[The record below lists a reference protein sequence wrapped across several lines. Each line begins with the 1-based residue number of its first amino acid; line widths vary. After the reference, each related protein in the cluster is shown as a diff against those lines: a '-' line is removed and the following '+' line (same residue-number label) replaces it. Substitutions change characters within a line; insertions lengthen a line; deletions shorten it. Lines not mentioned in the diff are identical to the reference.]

1 MKVRRKEMEGKNRG
15 GKPQVDARCLSATAR
30 ISFSPFTAS
39 RARLRC
45 DLPSCTSTRSG
56 TWMWMTA
63 EACLRVQMLMMRSS
77 LLYELSQLLLQGA
90 QSSSPPPLL
99 PPPTHTFSSSNKPQA
114 RGWGINSRGG
124 GERKPKS
131 FGNLRQQTKNL
142 DALFVSFCL
151 HFFLI
156 PLVVNRK
163 CPLDPRKG
171 GILQL
176 TEHCMRPSVLERLD
190 ETGLAG

>member
-15 GKPQVDARCLSATAR
+15 GKPQVDACCLSATAR

-99 PPPTHTFSSSNKPQA
+99 PPPTHTFSSSNKPPA
-114 RGWGINSRGG
+114 RGWGIKGKKKENQSR
-124 GERKPKS
+124 
-131 FGNLRQQTKNL
+131 L
-142 DALFVSFCL
+142 DICVNKQKTRMHCSSLFVFISFSFHSL
-151 HFFLI
+151 
-156 PLVVNRK
+156 
-163 CPLDPRKG
+163 
-171 GILQL
+171 
-176 TEHCMRPSVLERLD
+176 
-190 ETGLAG
+190 